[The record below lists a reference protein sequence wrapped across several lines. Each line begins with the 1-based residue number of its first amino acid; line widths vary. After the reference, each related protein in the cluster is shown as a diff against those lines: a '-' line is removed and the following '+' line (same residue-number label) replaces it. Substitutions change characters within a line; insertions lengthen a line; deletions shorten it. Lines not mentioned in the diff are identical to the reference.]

1 MNWNIPQTSGPAL
14 PISLEAGDR
23 LFMVGANGTGKSA
36 LIQHL
41 VSLHSNKTIKR
52 ISAHRQTWFNSGS
65 IDLTPQG
72 RRAFDEQDLQ
82 HEVRTESRWKDHNAH
97 QKQSAVFFDL
107 VAKDNAEARSLRS
120 RLRQV
125 DPRNPGRDLRDVI
138 EAARRSVPLFEQLNE
153 LLALGTLTVSLE
165 NSDGEEIL
173 ARHDNNGPSFSI
185 AQMSDGERN
194 AALIAATVL
203 TVEPGTT
210 LLIDEPELHLHRAI
224 IEPFLSALFEQRTDC
239 AFVVSTHEIALPMAH
254 PSARVLLVRSCE
266 WKGNTAKAWDVA
278 VLDPTEDL
286 PEELKRAIL
295 GARRRILFVEGTS
308 SSLDLPLYNE
318 LFPGLSVVPKGSC
331 VDVERAVDGLRSSHN
346 LHHVE
351 AFGLIDRDDKSD
363 DDVRR
368 LAGKHVFALSAYS
381 VEALYYC
388 SDAIAAAA
396 RRQSET
402 FGNDA
407 DVMIE
412 SATQKALDELNQ
424 NGLAENMAARR
435 CERRLTERVLSKLQS
450 EKQLIKAGANPQI
463 TVCVDSPYPN
473 ELNRLK
479 TFINARDLDGLVAR
493 YPLHKSRMFSAIA
506 EALACPDRGHYE
518 KIVLSR
524 VRADA
529 ELAQKLKKRIG
540 PLSIA
545 LEAAFRAQAATA

>member
-1 MNWNIPQTSGPAL
+1 MSLDDSVTLLPGPQPS
-14 PISLEAGDR
+14 
-23 LFMVGANGTGKSA
+23 N
-36 LIQHL
+36 
-41 VSLHSNKTIKR
+41 SNKTIKR

-72 RRAFDEQDLQ
+72 RRAFDEQYLQ
-82 HEVRTESRWKDHNAH
+82 HEIRTESRWKDHNAH

-125 DPRNPGRDLRDVI
+125 DPQNPGRDFRDVI

-173 ARHDNNGPSFSI
+173 ARHGNNGASFSI

-266 WKGNTAKAWDVA
+266 WHGNTAKVWDVA

-295 GARRRILFVEGTS
+295 GARRRIVFVEGTS
-308 SSLDLPLYNE
+308 SAVIAKLLVRRRTVWYLAAHESSCRIAADRRAACHIGALGARRHHTAAV
-318 LFPGLSVVPKGSC
+318 GLSQSHRLVG
-331 VDVERAVDGLRSSHN
+331 RAW
-346 LHHVE
+346 
-351 AFGLIDRDDKSD
+351 
-363 DDVRR
+363 
-368 LAGKHVFALSAYS
+368 
-381 VEALYYC
+381 
-388 SDAIAAAA
+388 DA
-396 RRQSET
+396 
-402 FGNDA
+402 
-407 DVMIE
+407 
-412 SATQKALDELNQ
+412 K
-424 NGLAENMAARR
+424 
-435 CERRLTERVLSKLQS
+435 
-450 EKQLIKAGANPQI
+450 
-463 TVCVDSPYPN
+463 
-473 ELNRLK
+473 
-479 TFINARDLDGLVAR
+479 
-493 YPLHKSRMFSAIA
+493 
-506 EALACPDRGHYE
+506 
-518 KIVLSR
+518 
-524 VRADA
+524 
-529 ELAQKLKKRIG
+529 
-540 PLSIA
+540 
-545 LEAAFRAQAATA
+545 